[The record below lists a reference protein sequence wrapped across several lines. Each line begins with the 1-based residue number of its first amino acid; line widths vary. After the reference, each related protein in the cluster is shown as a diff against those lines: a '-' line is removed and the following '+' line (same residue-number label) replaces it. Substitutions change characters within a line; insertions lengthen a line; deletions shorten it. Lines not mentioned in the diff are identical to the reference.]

1 MNILLKSLTIVSSLI
16 AGLHAMECDSN
27 NPELPNEMTHAVL
40 TEIVKDN
47 YIKEDFENFIE
58 IVRPLRTV
66 CKDWNSIIDKKFM
79 HKAMVLGCELICPGF
94 LNGKL
99 IYTPQDG
106 GKVIELLISDL
117 WNPLEG
123 TFDLLQCGDTG
134 EYLSIS
140 TGYHKG
146 NRPENDGKVE
156 IWFAPRFL
164 VKKEIDTTAGYLKAI
179 FPSKWSESAQVGM
192 LVTSGWGMLC
202 MYDYL
207 TTENVD
213 NLSKINLYENWKKAS
228 VAPLHC
234 LSKEVQLPREMVVGI
249 SSFVCELK

>member
-16 AGLHAMECDSN
+16 AGLQAIESDSN
-27 NPELPNEMTHAVL
+27 KPELPNEMTYAVL
-40 TEIVKDN
+40 TEFVKDN

-66 CKDWNSIIDKKFM
+66 CQTWNAIIDNNFM
-79 HKAMVLGCELICPGF
+79 HKAMALGCEQICPGF

-123 TFDLLQCGDTG
+123 TFDLSQCGDTG
-134 EYLSIS
+134 NYLSIS
-140 TGYHKG
+140 TGYRKG
-146 NRPENDGKVE
+146 KRPENADKLE

-164 VKKEIDTTAGYLKAI
+164 VENEIDTTAGHLKII
-179 FPSKWSESAQVGM
+179 FPSKWPESAQVGM
-192 LVTSGWGMLC
+192 LVTWGGSYKMDE
-202 MYDYL
+202 YGYL

-213 NLSKINLYENWKKAS
+213 NLSKINLYENWRRAAILYS
-228 VAPLHC
+228 RDDSWLA
-234 LSKEVQLPREMVVGI
+234 EVGSGSLL
-249 SSFVCELK
+249 SSFVYELK